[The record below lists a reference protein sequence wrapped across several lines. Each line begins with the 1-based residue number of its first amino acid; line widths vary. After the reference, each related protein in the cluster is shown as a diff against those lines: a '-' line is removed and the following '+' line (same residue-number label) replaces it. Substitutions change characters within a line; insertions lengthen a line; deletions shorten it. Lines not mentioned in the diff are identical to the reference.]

1 MVFNKSDLIIYV
13 YFENIDFLLKNLFDL
28 YGIYLVNLWI
38 IEFLYVYLLLY
49 IVIWMD
55 YDIVFSKF
63 WYYGKF
69 NFLVRLMLIIE

>member
-1 MVFNKSDLIIYV
+1 MVFNKSDLIICV

-49 IVIWMD
+49 IEI
-55 YDIVFSKF
+55 
-63 WYYGKF
+63 
-69 NFLVRLMLIIE
+69 